1 MNDLSTK
8 ASAEHDSSEVSQ
20 QALIQSLPQ
29 QVAEMVKNAN
39 AYHANIEAYQSGEE

>member
-8 ASAEHDSSEVSQ
+8 AKAEHDSSEVSQ

-29 QVAEMVKNAN
+29 QVAAASGRN
-39 AYHANIEAYQSGEE
+39 GEER